1 MNGIIHNQNLSYTE
15 MIMQFLKCQQHFISG
30 RNVFQQ
36 MKLQQSA
43 VQKQGNTC
51 LRFHITQ
58 NSKMFYR

>member
-15 MIMQFLKCQQHFISG
+15 MIMQFSKCQQQFVSG

-36 MKLQQSA
+36 MKLQQSV

-51 LRFHITQ
+51 LHFSQHK
-58 NSKMFYR
+58 NSKMDHN